1 MKTET
6 LPLRKLIPY
15 AGNPRK
21 NDHAVEQVAE
31 AIKRFGFRVPILAK
45 SDGTLIDG
53 HLRIKALQHMGEAG
67 RAGVVGLDGDKVPVI
82 LCDDL
87 SDAEI
92 KGLRISINRLATLA
106 EWDSDLLAKELQTL
120 AADGVGIESL
130 GFDNNALDKLGINLN
145 GGASAIGTV
154 IEGDERRLTPEDKLV
169 GYENT
174 SVRQIVLIMD
184 INEFSDTMSLLD
196 SIKKDKGYDT
206 NTEAALAAIRAYANH
221 HN

>member
-6 LPLRKLIPY
+6 LPLHKLVPY

-67 RAGVVGLDGDKVPVI
+67 RKGVIGLAGDKVPVI

-87 SDAEI
+87 NDAEI

-120 AADGVGIESL
+120 TADGVGIESL
-130 GFDNNALDKLGINLN
+130 GFDNDALDKLGINLD
-145 GGASAIGTV
+145 GGATLATV

-184 INEFSDTMSLLD
+184 INELSDTMTLLD
-196 SIKKDKGYDT
+196 TIKKAKGFDT
-206 NTEAALAAIRAYANH
+206 NTEAALAAIRAYANDH
-221 HN
+221 A

>member
-6 LPLRKLIPY
+6 LPLHKLIPY

-21 NDHAVEQVAE
+21 NDHAVEQVAD

-53 HLRIKALQHMGEAG
+53 HLRIKALQHMGAAG
-67 RAGVVGLDGDKVPVI
+67 REGVVGLADDKVPVI

-120 AADGVGIESL
+120 SADGVGIESL
-130 GFDNNALDKLGINLN
+130 GFDNDALDKLGINLQ
-145 GGASAIGTV
+145 GESTIPTV
-154 IEGDERRLTPEDKLV
+154 IEGDERRLTPEDKLIS
-169 GYENT
+169 YENT

-196 SIKKDKGYDT
+196 TIKKAKGLDT
-206 NTEAALAAIRAYANH
+206 NTEAALAAIRAYANDH
-221 HN
+221 A

>member
-21 NDHAVEQVAE
+21 NDHAVIQVAD
-31 AIKRFGFRVPILAK
+31 AIRRFGFRVPILAK

-67 RAGVVGLDGDKVPVI
+67 RKNIVGLEGDKVPVI

-87 SDAEI
+87 NDGEI
-92 KGLRISINRLATLA
+92 KALRISINRLASLA

-120 AADGVGIESL
+120 TADGIGIESL
-130 GFDNNALDKLGINLN
+130 GFDNDALDKLGINLN
-145 GGASAIGTV
+145 NTATVATV
-154 IEGDERRLTPEDKLV
+154 IEGDERRLTPEDKLIS
-169 GYENT
+169 YENT

-184 INEFSDTMSLLD
+184 INEFSDTMTLLD
-196 SIKKDKGYDT
+196 KIKKERGFET
-206 NTEAALAAIRAYANH
+206 NTEAALAAIKAYADAN
-221 HN
+221 N

>member
-1 MKTET
+1 MKTAT
-6 LPLRKLIPY
+6 LPLHKLVPY

-21 NDHAVEQVAE
+21 NDHAVEQVAD

-53 HLRIKALQHMGEAG
+53 HLRIKALQHMGEEG
-67 RAGVVGLDGDKVPVI
+67 RKSVIGLAGDKVPVI

-120 AADGVGIESL
+120 SADGVGIESL
-130 GFDNNALDKLGINLN
+130 GFDNDALDKLGINLN
-145 GGASAIGTV
+145 GGATLGTV
-154 IEGDERRLTPEDKLV
+154 IEGDERRLTPEDKLI

-184 INEFSDTMSLLD
+184 INEFSDTMNLLD
-196 SIKKDKGYDT
+196 TIKKAKGLDT
-206 NTEAALAAIRAYANH
+206 NTEAALAAIRAYANA
-221 HN
+221 NA

>member
-6 LPLRKLIPY
+6 LPLHKLIPY

-67 RAGVVGLDGDKVPVI
+67 RKEVVGLAGDKVPVI

-120 AADGVGIESL
+120 SADGVGIESL
-130 GFDNNALDKLGINLN
+130 GFDNDALDKLGINLEK
-145 GGASAIGTV
+145 SSTLPTV

-169 GYENT
+169 GYQNT

-184 INEFSDTMSLLD
+184 INEFSDTMGLLD
-196 SIKKDKGYDT
+196 TIKKTKGFDT
-206 NTEAALAAIRAYANH
+206 NTEAALAAIRAYANDH
-221 HN
+221 A